1 MYGELIPIGGGDPI
15 PLLKDNLSIG
25 RRESC
30 DIVLRFGN
38 VSGQHCELI
47 LDRGWWFVK
56 DLNSQNGTRVNGLR
70 VAKKRLDP
78 GDRLTISRH
87 DYEVRYSPVDNGGDE
102 MRPPEDDVFADIMG
116 RSLMESAGLDRK
128 KKHEQD
134 GRIGIRRKSAAVPA
148 PENQPS
154 PDETSD
160 EELSDDESSD
170 DESSNDE
177 SSNEES
183 SDEESSDEESSDEE
197 SSDDESSDEESS
209 DEESPE
215 AEVSQAD
222 DSPTT
227 EPETTDESSKG

>member
-1 MYGELIPIGGGDPI
+1 MYGELSPIGGGDPI
-15 PLLKDNLSIG
+15 PLLKENLSIG

-87 DYEVRYSPVDNGGDE
+87 DYEVRYSPADNGGDE
-102 MRPPEDDVFADIMG
+102 SRPPEDDVFADIMG

-128 KKHEQD
+128 KKQEQD
-134 GRIGIRRKSAAVPA
+134 GRIGIRRKQAMHGTGTESPSS
-148 PENQPS
+148 PS
-154 PDETSD
+154 PASAVQPPSEEPSMNAEPDGDQPDTASESD
-160 EELSDDESSD
+160 E
-170 DESSNDE
+170 
-177 SSNEES
+177 
-183 SDEESSDEESSDEE
+183 
-197 SSDDESSDEESS
+197 
-209 DEESPE
+209 
-215 AEVSQAD
+215 
-222 DSPTT
+222 
-227 EPETTDESSKG
+227 

>member
-1 MYGELIPIGGGDPI
+1 MYGELSPIGGGDPI
-15 PLLKDNLSIG
+15 PLLKENLSIG

-87 DYEVRYSPVDNGGDE
+87 DYEVRYSPADNGGDE
-102 MRPPEDDVFADIMG
+102 SRPPEDDVFADIMG

-128 KKHEQD
+128 KKQEQE
-134 GRIGIRRKSAAVPA
+134 GRIGIRRKQSEKRSGPIPFDPTA
-148 PENQPS
+148 PSVE
-154 PDETSD
+154 
-160 EELSDDESSD
+160 
-170 DESSNDE
+170 
-177 SSNEES
+177 
-183 SDEESSDEESSDEE
+183 
-197 SSDDESSDEESS
+197 
-209 DEESPE
+209 
-215 AEVSQAD
+215 QAD
-222 DSPTT
+222 DS
-227 EPETTDESSKG
+227 ESAENTPGNESAGPNDSDT

>member
-1 MYGELIPIGGGDPI
+1 MYGELSPIGGGDPI
-15 PLLKDNLSIG
+15 PLLKENLSIG

-87 DYEVRYSPVDNGGDE
+87 DYEVRYSPADNGGDE
-102 MRPPEDDVFADIMG
+102 SRPPEDDVFADIMG

-134 GRIGIRRKSAAVPA
+134 GRIGIRRKPPASLPTPDSQPAPVESAA
-148 PENQPS
+148 ENS
-154 PDETSD
+154 PLDEAI
-160 EELSDDESSD
+160 
-170 DESSNDE
+170 
-177 SSNEES
+177 
-183 SDEESSDEESSDEE
+183 
-197 SSDDESSDEESS
+197 
-209 DEESPE
+209 P
-215 AEVSQAD
+215 AD
-222 DSPTT
+222 DAPSA
-227 EPETTDESSKG
+227 EHESTGAAGE

>member
-1 MYGELIPIGGGDPI
+1 MYGELSPIGGGDPI
-15 PLLKDNLSIG
+15 PLLKENLSIG

-87 DYEVRYSPVDNGGDE
+87 DYEVRYSPADNGGDE
-102 MRPPEDDVFADIMG
+102 SRPPEDDVLADIMG

-128 KKHEQD
+128 KKQEQD
-134 GRIGIRRKSAAVPA
+134 GRIGLRRKQAEENAESTA
-148 PENQPS
+148 PESTLASAEQAGAAEISTKNR
-154 PDETSD
+154 
-160 EELSDDESSD
+160 SST
-170 DESSNDE
+170 E
-177 SSNEES
+177 
-183 SDEESSDEESSDEE
+183 
-197 SSDDESSDEESS
+197 
-209 DEESPE
+209 
-215 AEVSQAD
+215 AD
-222 DSPTT
+222 DSVAS
-227 EPETTDESSKG
+227 DSDQ

>member
-1 MYGELIPIGGGDPI
+1 MYGELSPIGGGDPI
-15 PLLKDNLSIG
+15 PLLKENLSIG

-87 DYEVRYSPVDNGGDE
+87 DYEVRYSPAENGGDE
-102 MRPPEDDVFADIMG
+102 SRPPEDDVFADIMG

-128 KKHEQD
+128 KKQEQE
-134 GRIGIRRKSAAVPA
+134 GRIGIRRKQAEKNSEPA
-148 PENQPS
+148 PLDLTPPPAEEADIAQSAENRS
-154 PDETSD
+154 GNETDGPNDSD
-160 EELSDDESSD
+160 
-170 DESSNDE
+170 
-177 SSNEES
+177 
-183 SDEESSDEESSDEE
+183 
-197 SSDDESSDEESS
+197 
-209 DEESPE
+209 
-215 AEVSQAD
+215 
-222 DSPTT
+222 T
-227 EPETTDESSKG
+227 

>member
-1 MYGELIPIGGGDPI
+1 MYGELSPIGGGDPI
-15 PLLKDNLSIG
+15 PLLKENLSIG

-87 DYEVRYSPVDNGGDE
+87 DYEVRYSPSENGGDE
-102 MRPPEDDVFADIMG
+102 SRPPEDDVFADIMG

-134 GRIGIRRKSAAVPA
+134 GRIGLRRKQAT
-148 PENQPS
+148 QPS
-154 PDETSD
+154 TADNSPSPIESSSEEGSTPDEMPPDDTSSAD
-160 EELSDDESSD
+160 SESAH
-170 DESSNDE
+170 ESGE
-177 SSNEES
+177 
-183 SDEESSDEESSDEE
+183 
-197 SSDDESSDEESS
+197 
-209 DEESPE
+209 
-215 AEVSQAD
+215 
-222 DSPTT
+222 
-227 EPETTDESSKG
+227 